1 MTEDELH
8 RPKYEVTLKDKAK
21 TKKSYYPKEIS
32 SIILADLRKSAQSY
46 TEDQCSKCVLTI
58 PAYFNQN
65 QIEDTLAACKDVG
78 LEVQNMVYEP
88 TAAAVY
94 HVFDSLKGN
103 RKIPSVILVF
113 DFGGGTLD
121 LSIIDTS

>member
-1 MTEDELH
+1 
-8 RPKYEVTLKDKAK
+8 
-21 TKKSYYPKEIS
+21 
-32 SIILADLRKSAQSY
+32 
-46 TEDQCSKCVLTI
+46 
-58 PAYFNQN
+58 
-65 QIEDTLAACKDVG
+65 
-78 LEVQNMVYEP
+78 MVYEP

-94 HVFDSLKGN
+94 HVFSSLKGN